1 MSILN
6 TDLVAYGAASRP
18 VTDAGTVGGAI
29 DLTDAIDFTQMT
41 SNDTIQAVS
50 SSAGDTSQTVT
61 VVGRDAAGNLVTSSA
76 TTLTGTTPVTITG
89 LGTVERVLSATMSA
103 TAAGTVTIRSTTG
116 PGTNFSRAIP
126 IGQKSFRAV
135 FQQGASLPGST
146 KTYYAKFFW
155 KNNNGSLDLTSAQ
168 VLESADPSGLIDHGL
183 EGTLGD
189 SNTATN
195 RITAPGGIT
204 FASTAANVANSQS
217 LTHGTQQG
225 TWLRLSLGVGQAAQ
239 RTTYTSQL
247 TGNST

>member
-1 MSILN
+1 MSITTGELI
-6 TDLVAYGAASRP
+6 AYGATSRP
-18 VTDAGTVGGAI
+18 VTDSGTVGGAI
-29 DLTDAIDFTQMT
+29 DLTDFIDFTQMT
-41 SNDTIQAVS
+41 GNDTIQAVS
-50 SSAGDTSQTVT
+50 SSAGDTTQTIT
-61 VVGRDAAGNLVTSSA
+61 VVGRDAAGNVVTSSA
-76 TTLTGTTPVTITG
+76 TTLTGTTPVTISG
-89 LGTVERVLSATMSA
+89 LGTVERILSATLSA
-103 TAAGTVTIRSTTG
+103 TAAGTVTVRSTTG
-116 PGTNFSRAIP
+116 PGTNFSRTIP
-126 IGQKSFRAV
+126 VGQKSFRAV

-155 KNNNGSLDLTSAQ
+155 KNTDATLALTSAQ

-183 EGTLGD
+183 EGTLND
-189 SNTATN
+189 SNTSTN

-217 LTHGTQQG
+217 LTAGAAQG